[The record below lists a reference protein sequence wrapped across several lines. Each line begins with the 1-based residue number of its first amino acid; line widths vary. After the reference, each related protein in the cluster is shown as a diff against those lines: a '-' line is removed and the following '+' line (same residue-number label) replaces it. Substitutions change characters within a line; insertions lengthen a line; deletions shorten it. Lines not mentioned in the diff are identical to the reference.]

1 VKEEASVLIVDDE
14 LGPRE
19 SLRMILKPI
28 SNVYTAENGEKAL
41 EFIRQEPVNLVT
53 LDLKMPGIPGIE
65 VLKEIKG
72 YNPDIEVIV
81 LTGYGSLNT
90 AVEALRYGALDYIDK
105 PFNIPQ
111 VEEAVKK
118 GFKRY
123 KINILSRMLTQTLNI
138 SKEEIQGVIKMGHT
152 QLEMQLLYAEK
163 LTVLGQLT
171 PKIAHEIN
179 NHLQIIYGMAQH
191 GLMETKERGEVFN
204 KYFESIFTEAEKIDH
219 IAQQLMKYGRP
230 PEHKEDRI
238 NIQKILDH
246 SLNLLRDFGETK
258 RFHVHRFCRE
268 ALPLIR
274 GDKFQLEQVFINIII
289 NASHAMEKTTN
300 KKLIVETGISS
311 DRHSIEVTVSDTGC
325 GIKEEN
331 MERIFSPF
339 FTTKEAEKGKG
350 LGLSIVK
357 TFVEKHQGR
366 IEVKSKLDKGTSF
379 KVILPI
385 DLDNKDSKKE
395 PQA

>member
-1 VKEEASVLIVDDE
+1 MKEEASVLIVDDE

-123 KINILSRMLTQTLNI
+123 KINILSRMLTQTL
-138 SKEEIQGVIKMGHT
+138 SMG
-152 QLEMQLLYAEK
+152 K
-163 LTVLGQLT
+163 
-171 PKIAHEIN
+171 
-179 NHLQIIYGMAQH
+179 
-191 GLMETKERGEVFN
+191 
-204 KYFESIFTEAEKIDH
+204 
-219 IAQQLMKYGRP
+219 
-230 PEHKEDRI
+230 
-238 NIQKILDH
+238 
-246 SLNLLRDFGETK
+246 
-258 RFHVHRFCRE
+258 
-268 ALPLIR
+268 
-274 GDKFQLEQVFINIII
+274 
-289 NASHAMEKTTN
+289 
-300 KKLIVETGISS
+300 
-311 DRHSIEVTVSDTGC
+311 
-325 GIKEEN
+325 
-331 MERIFSPF
+331 
-339 FTTKEAEKGKG
+339 
-350 LGLSIVK
+350 
-357 TFVEKHQGR
+357 
-366 IEVKSKLDKGTSF
+366 
-379 KVILPI
+379 
-385 DLDNKDSKKE
+385 
-395 PQA
+395 

>member
-1 VKEEASVLIVDDE
+1 
-14 LGPRE
+14 
-19 SLRMILKPI
+19 
-28 SNVYTAENGEKAL
+28 
-41 EFIRQEPVNLVT
+41 
-53 LDLKMPGIPGIE
+53 
-65 VLKEIKG
+65 
-72 YNPDIEVIV
+72 
-81 LTGYGSLNT
+81 
-90 AVEALRYGALDYIDK
+90 
-105 PFNIPQ
+105 
-111 VEEAVKK
+111 
-118 GFKRY
+118 
-123 KINILSRMLTQTLNI
+123 
-138 SKEEIQGVIKMGHT
+138 
-152 QLEMQLLYAEK
+152 
-163 LTVLGQLT
+163 
-171 PKIAHEIN
+171 
-179 NHLQIIYGMAQH
+179 MAQH

-289 NASHAMEKTTN
+289 NASHALEKTTD

-385 DLDNKDSKKE
+385 DLDNKDNKRE
-395 PQA
+395 LWA

>member
-1 VKEEASVLIVDDE
+1 MKEEASVLIVDDE

-123 KINILSRMLTQTLNI
+123 KINMLSRMLTQTLNI

-171 PKIAHEIN
+171 P
-179 NHLQIIYGMAQH
+179 
-191 GLMETKERGEVFN
+191 
-204 KYFESIFTEAEKIDH
+204 
-219 IAQQLMKYGRP
+219 
-230 PEHKEDRI
+230 
-238 NIQKILDH
+238 
-246 SLNLLRDFGETK
+246 
-258 RFHVHRFCRE
+258 
-268 ALPLIR
+268 
-274 GDKFQLEQVFINIII
+274 
-289 NASHAMEKTTN
+289 
-300 KKLIVETGISS
+300 
-311 DRHSIEVTVSDTGC
+311 
-325 GIKEEN
+325 
-331 MERIFSPF
+331 
-339 FTTKEAEKGKG
+339 
-350 LGLSIVK
+350 
-357 TFVEKHQGR
+357 
-366 IEVKSKLDKGTSF
+366 
-379 KVILPI
+379 
-385 DLDNKDSKKE
+385 
-395 PQA
+395 

>member
-1 VKEEASVLIVDDE
+1 MKNEASVLIVDDE

-28 SNVYTAENGEKAL
+28 FNIHTVENGEEAL
-41 EFIRQEPVNLVT
+41 RFIRQEPVSLVT

-90 AVEALRYGALDYIDK
+90 AVEALRYGALDYINK

-118 GFKRY
+118 GIKRY
-123 KINILSRMLTQTLNI
+123 KINMLSRILTQTLNI
-138 SKEEIQGVIKMGHT
+138 SKEEIQGVIKMGVT
-152 QLEMQLLYAEK
+152 QLEDQLLYAEK

-179 NHLQIIYGMAQH
+179 NHLQIIYGMAQQ
-191 GLMETKERGEVFN
+191 GLIKTKGEEVFN
-204 KYFESIFTEAEKIDH
+204 KYFDSIFTEAEKIDH
-219 IAQQLMKYGRP
+219 IAQQLMKYGKP
-230 PEHKEDRI
+230 PEHNEDKI
-238 NIQKILDH
+238 NVQKILDH
-246 SLNLLRDFGETK
+246 SLNLLEDFGETK
-258 RFHVHRFCRE
+258 RCQVHRFYRE

-289 NASHAMEKTTN
+289 NASHAVEKTTN
-300 KKLIVETGISS
+300 KKLIVETDLSS
-311 DRHSIEVTVSDTGC
+311 DGQSIEVTISDTGC

-331 MERIFSPF
+331 LEKIFFPF

-357 TFVEKHQGR
+357 AFVEKHQGR
-366 IEVKSKLDKGTSF
+366 IEVKSKLEEGASF
-379 KVILPI
+379 KIILPI
-385 DLDNKDSKKE
+385 TLDNKDNKRE
-395 PQA
+395 PRA